1 DNKARKINSATAE
14 ALYGSEMKASVSRFQ
29 SYFNCNFQHFSN
41 YGLKLNVRQNHTV
54 RPLEIGNL
62 YHNALE
68 KVAADLG
75 MTLQHEDD
83 IIKSTVKN
91 AVDTVLRTISYGIF
105 ERSEYYLSLKE
116 KAVQAIT
123 TTLLFMK
130 DIEKLGNY
138 KMTLIEAVFGKK
150 SDELGELILTSPNG

>member
-1 DNKARKINSATAE
+1 E
-14 ALYGSEMKASVSRFQ
+14 
-29 SYFNCNFQHFSN
+29 
-41 YGLKLNVRQNHTV
+41 KLRD
-54 RPLEIGNL
+54 IGKH
-62 YHNALE
+62 YHNARV
-68 KVAADLG
+68 KVAADLR
-75 MTLQHEDD
+75 MTLQHDD
-83 IIKSTVKN
+83 YIIKSTVKN

-150 SDELGELILTSPNG
+150 SDELGELILTSPNGKKIILRGKIDRVDTYKKDGRVYVNIIDYKSSARDLRKADVLNGVEL